1 MFQDEAGFG
10 RINKPKKCWCKKGTR
25 PVVPCHHIREYRY
38 LYGAVSPLDGELFT
52 LVMTGTDTA
61 HMNVFLDQLSLAYPN
76 DYILL
81 LLDNAAWHRSG
92 TLVIPENIELF
103 PLLPYTPELNPI
115 EQIWEEIREKG
126 FRNEVFDSLRRVV
139 DRLCMVTVNLMD
151 DVERVA
157 SITHRSWLIDAL
169 MFCSSINDFFEKGEI
184 MLKVVLWILAILL
197 LVGIAMLNPLIAAGI
212 VIAGLLIQLFLKK

>member
-1 MFQDEAGFG
+1 MLVQKGNTSGRAMSSHQRVPVSIWGSISIGWGVVYAG
-10 RINKPKKCWCKKGTR
+10 
-25 PVVPCHHIREYRY
+25 
-38 LYGAVSPLDGELFT
+38 DD
-52 LVMTGTDTA
+52 GTDTA

-169 MFCSSINDFFEKGEI
+169 MF
-184 MLKVVLWILAILL
+184 
-197 LVGIAMLNPLIAAGI
+197 
-212 VIAGLLIQLFLKK
+212 